1 MPYASTYTRRLVKK
15 RVEEQMLSTVK
26 ILRGQL
32 GGFDETTG
40 IGGGIANSTIVY
52 QGRARVWGVNGSG
65 VINVGE
71 GTIDTRQTY
80 VSYPIDSPVAR
91 RDDIVVI
98 LQDDLSDTDL
108 DGRVF
113 RVLDVDGGGYI
124 GAARKLTCTSFY
136 PSRYWGEQ

>member
-1 MPYASTYTRRLVKK
+1 MPYASPYTRRLVQK
-15 RVEEQMLSTVK
+15 RVEEQMLSTIR
-26 ILRGQL
+26 ILRGEL

-40 IGGGIANSTIVY
+40 IGGGLTNVTVIY
-52 QGRARVWGVNGSG
+52 RGKARIWNVNGSG

-80 VSYPIDSPVAR
+80 ISYPIDAPVAR
-91 RDDIVVI
+91 RDDIVEI
-98 LQDDLSDTDL
+98 LDAELSDNDL
-108 DGRVF
+108 DNRTF

-124 GAARKLTCTSFY
+124 GAARKMTCTSFY